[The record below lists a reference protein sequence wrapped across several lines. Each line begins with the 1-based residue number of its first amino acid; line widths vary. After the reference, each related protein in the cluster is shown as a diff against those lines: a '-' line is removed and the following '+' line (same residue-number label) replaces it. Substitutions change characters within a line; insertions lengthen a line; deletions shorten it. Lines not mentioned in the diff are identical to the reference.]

1 MIVFIRMH
9 PNLVFLWH
17 KGRNFRDVMGDCQ
30 LTTPNNY
37 FYQEHLGQETGP
49 LLTRFCFRKS

>member
-1 MIVFIRMH
+1 MIAFIRMH

-30 LTTPNNY
+30 LAIPIN
-37 FYQEHLGQETGP
+37 FIRSILAKKLDSFDSILFP
-49 LLTRFCFRKS
+49 

>member
-1 MIVFIRMH
+1 MIAFIRMH

-30 LTTPNNY
+30 LAIPNN
-37 FYQEHLGQETGP
+37 FIRSILARETGL

>member
-1 MIVFIRMH
+1 MIAFIRMH

-30 LTTPNNY
+30 LAIPNN
-37 FYQEHLGQETGP
+37 FITSILAGP
-49 LLTRFCFRKS
+49 GNWTPFDSILFP